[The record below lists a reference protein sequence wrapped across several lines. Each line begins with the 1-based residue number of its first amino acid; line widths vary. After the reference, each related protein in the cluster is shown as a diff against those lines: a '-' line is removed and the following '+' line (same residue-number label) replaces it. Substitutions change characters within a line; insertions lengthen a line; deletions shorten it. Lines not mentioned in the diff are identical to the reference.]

1 MPRDSA
7 SQGARIRVLVVDDQ
21 PIAQRGVTAY
31 LLERGFE
38 VCQPVTAVR
47 DLAQVFM
54 QVAPHVVVIEPATGD
69 RGATLLAIAAFTHH
83 HVTANVLAFMSDSSP
98 TAVEAVLDAGC
109 LGAVPK
115 TASIEALVE
124 AVEQVAA
131 GNRHLHPR
139 ALAALLHRRH
149 AADTVRSM
157 RALSGRELAVLQLVA
172 EGHSNML
179 IATELGIS
187 TATVKT
193 HVAHILRKLQ
203 AEDRAHAVSR
213 ALRLG
218 LFD

>member
-1 MPRDSA
+1 MA
-7 SQGARIRVLVVDDQ
+7 TL
-21 PIAQRGVTAY
+21 
-31 LLERGFE
+31 
-38 VCQPVTAVR
+38 R
-47 DLAQVFM
+47 DLEQAFAQAV
-54 QVAPHVVVIEPATGD
+54 PDVVVIEPTTGD
-69 RGATLLAIAAFTHH
+69 RGSTLLAIAAFTHH
-83 HVTANVLAFMSDSSP
+83 HATANVLAFMSDVSP

-109 LGAVPK
+109 IGVVPK

-124 AVEQVAA
+124 AVRQVAA

-139 ALAALLHRRH
+139 ALAALLQRRH

-172 EGHSNML
+172 EGRSNVL
-179 IATELGIS
+179 IAIDLSIS